1 MCNHVFTRP
10 RLPRPD
16 FDTFW
21 NEYRPTLNGRKTPQ
35 NEANFQEFVDQTKK
49 FDPDFAIDLGDFGC
63 QIASGQTTKE
73 MHDGQLEALQHH
85 VGIFG
90 QLQCPR
96 YHVMGN
102 HDVGWLQGGDERIGP
117 ENLIGQDHFGEDIT
131 KQEFINATDIP
142 NRYYAFDV
150 RGFHFIVLDGNNRP
164 DASAA
169 VRGRDGVIGAY
180 WIDDE
185 QRKWLTED
193 LIKNQQKP
201 KIVFC
206 HEELHHT
213 PSEGSGE
220 GGDAPFAPVGK
231 QHSYVDNGWEIRSLF
246 TNDGHVVACFFG
258 HNHRNR
264 WTMYAGTHYITLAAT
279 HWERSF
285 AMVTISDRLNIRGF
299 GGQRSYDLALP
310 DWATR
315 GLSTPG

>member
-1 MCNHVFTRP
+1 
-10 RLPRPD
+10 
-16 FDTFW
+16 
-21 NEYRPTLNGRKTPQ
+21 
-35 NEANFQEFVDQTKK
+35 
-49 FDPDFAIDLGDFGC
+49 
-63 QIASGQTTKE
+63 

-96 YHVMGN
+96 YYVMGN

-117 ENLIGQDHFGEDIT
+117 EDLIGQDHFGEDIT
-131 KQEFINATDIP
+131 KQEFINATGIP
-142 NRYYAFDV
+142 NRYYSFDV

-213 PSEGSGE
+213 LPEGSGE

-231 QHSYVDNGWEIRSLF
+231 QHSYVDNGWEIRGLF